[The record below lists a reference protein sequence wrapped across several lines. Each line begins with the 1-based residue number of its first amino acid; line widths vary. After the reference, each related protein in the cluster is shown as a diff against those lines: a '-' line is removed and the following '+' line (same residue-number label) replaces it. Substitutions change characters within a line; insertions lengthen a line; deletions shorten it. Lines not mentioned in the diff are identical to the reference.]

1 MKLTPFR
8 KLCLIILGAIF
19 ALLIMLSSLAGLLLL
34 FNLLNYLCVDVQ
46 TSIKDVVCNYGALLF
61 IFWLIS
67 HFALVLLV
75 DDDLALSNL
84 RKLIVQHRV
93 ITLFLIYSTV
103 GMFTTHLF
111 ILFLGNDIYSDE
123 TDKYHGNAIS
133 FWARFPL
140 LNVFVYVWVLIKLRR
155 NNYMLG
161 CSDIIQLYVT
171 GRLAYFLLQE
181 RENRTITKI

>member
-1 MKLTPFR
+1 MTLR
-8 KLCLIILGAIF
+8 
-19 ALLIMLSSLAGLLLL
+19 
-34 FNLLNYLCVDVQ
+34 
-46 TSIKDVVCNYGALLF
+46 
-61 IFWLIS
+61 
-67 HFALVLLV
+67 

-133 FWARFPL
+133 FWACFPL

-161 CSDIIQLYVT
+161 YTDIIQLYIT
-171 GRLAYFLLQE
+171 GRLAYFLLRE

>member
-8 KLCLIILGAIF
+8 KLCLIILGAVF

-61 IFWLIS
+61 TFWLIS
-67 HFALVLLV
+67 HFA
-75 DDDLALSNL
+75 LALSNL

-133 FWARFPL
+133 FWACFLL

-161 CSDIIQLYVT
+161 YTDIIQLYVT
-171 GRLAYFLLQE
+171 GRLAYFLLRE

>member
-8 KLCLIILGAIF
+8 KLCLIILGAVF
-19 ALLIMLSSLAGLLLL
+19 ALLIMLSSLTGLLFL
-34 FNLLNYLCVDVQ
+34 FRASSHLYGDGQ
-46 TSIKDVVCNYGALLF
+46 TSIKDVVCNYGTLLF
-61 IFWLIS
+61 TFWLIS
-67 HFALVLLV
+67 HFTLVLLM
-75 DDDLALSNL
+75 DDDLALSNV

-111 ILFLGNDIYSDE
+111 ILFLGNDIYSNE

-161 CSDIIQLYVT
+161 CSDIIQLYVI
-171 GRLAYFLLQE
+171 GRLAYFLLRE
-181 RENRTITKI
+181 RENRIITKI